1 MNAGAGT
8 DLYEGELITPRSP
21 AYSLELGRV
30 VDTLGWVD
38 LEEQA
43 HAVLNAMITLAEAAG
58 TQRREVS
65 IHRGQP
71 GSTAPRSNPVCRCD
85 CPSLRDHHQRALER
99 ALELDTADGGE
110 PRRFRSA
117 LLRAA
122 EDLRSAVLGG
132 DRLASGEG
140 EPDDGDGMSPERA
153 DLIVERYPGVPSH
166 RAALLESSSG
176 RGYIPAS
183 ALRRARARNGCGL
196 ELGWPHPPDEDLVE
210 QVLTLHRTFPE
221 KSDRDIARELDLGK
235 STVSRWLQGRRV
247 TDQAAA

>member
-1 MNAGAGT
+1 MSAGSGT
-8 DLYEGELITPRSP
+8 DLHEEQLITPRSP

-30 VDTLGWVD
+30 IDTLGWTD
-38 LEEQA
+38 LEQQA

-71 GSTAPRSNPVCRCD
+71 GSSPPRSAPVCRCN

-132 DRLASGEG
+132 GRLPSDED
-140 EPDDGDGMSPERA
+140 EPEDGDGMSPERA
-153 DLIVERYPGVPSH
+153 DLICERYQGVPSR
-166 RAALLESSSG
+166 RAALLESESG
-176 RGYIPAS
+176 RGYITAS
-183 ALRRARARNGCGL
+183 ALRRARSRNGFGL
-196 ELGWPHPPDEDLVE
+196 ELGWPHPADDELVE

-221 KSDRDIARELDLGK
+221 RSDRDIARELDLGK
-235 STVSRWLQGRRV
+235 STISRWLQGRRV